1 MNLAFP
7 TLASERGKLFSS
19 PFWRTLIGGT
29 PWSGGTDSGKCELG
43 PQSLAAQG
51 AAKTCKDRQV
61 TTERSMPS
69 TPGLCCWDVKC
80 GGCVVAVKQGT
91 AISHRAAR
99 VSLGGRP
106 VPSLQ
111 ETAEEVES
119 GGRSRPGLDFPG
131 RQDARQPLPSGG
143 YLRSGPG
150 LIFHSAASRPSCK
163 PNLTWAH

>member
-29 PWSGGTDSGKCELG
+29 PWSGRTDSGKCELG

-106 VPSLQ
+106 APSLQ
-111 ETAEEVES
+111 ETAKKLRVEGGAARASTSPAARTPGSLCPRVGTS
-119 GGRSRPGLDFPG
+119 GAAPGSFSTRLLPG
-131 RQDARQPLPSGG
+131 RAVNP
-143 YLRSGPG
+143 
-150 LIFHSAASRPSCK
+150 
-163 PNLTWAH
+163 T